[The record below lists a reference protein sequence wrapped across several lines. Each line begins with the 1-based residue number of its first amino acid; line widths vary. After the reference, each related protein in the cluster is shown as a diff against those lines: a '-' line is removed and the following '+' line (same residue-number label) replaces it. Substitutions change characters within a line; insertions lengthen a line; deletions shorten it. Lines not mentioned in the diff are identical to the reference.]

1 MDPNI
6 LLQLPLLLVENELLY
21 FLGIYLLLLVRD
33 IQLLLLVLTFTLL
46 VYLVSDI
53 ASHLRLFPT
62 ILLVSFPCLLELPL
76 NSSHLLGQ
84 YLFRNVKV
92 VSKSLP
98 RNFLELVS
106 VRDGCKFGL
115 NLLLVFE
122 F

>member
-21 FLGIYLLLLVRD
+21 FLGIYLLLFVRD

-98 RNFLELVS
+98 RNFLEFVS
-106 VRDGCKFGL
+106 VRDGCKLGL

>member
-21 FLGIYLLLLVRD
+21 FLGIYLLLFVRD

>member
-21 FLGIYLLLLVRD
+21 FLGIYLLLFVRD

-106 VRDGCKFGL
+106 VRDGCKLGL

>member
-21 FLGIYLLLLVRD
+21 FLGIYLLLFVRD

-76 NSSHLLGQ
+76 DSSHLLGQ

-98 RNFLELVS
+98 RNFLEFVS
-106 VRDGCKFGL
+106 VRDGCKLGL

>member
-21 FLGIYLLLLVRD
+21 FLGIYLLLFVRD

-76 NSSHLLGQ
+76 DSSHLLGQ

-115 NLLLVFE
+115 NFLLVLE